1 MISNSGHDENG
12 RYSGGKA
19 GDQTKT
25 EWKIIA
31 WYNRPWNCVLR
42 HPDANVRRMIAD
54 LGRKAAEN
62 NNVGYD
68 QNQRYTYW
76 DQLVTVG
83 YDPSKITKPCEAD
96 CSTGVIANVKA
107 VGYLLGIPALKNL
120 KATYTGNMRS
130 CFKQAGFTVLTDSK
144 YLSSDAYL
152 LEGDILL
159 NDAHH
164 TATNLTTGSKAL
176 ALDDRIEDTTVER
189 IAQVVYGEAG
199 VIGSE
204 NALLAV
210 AQCIKDMRDTGQF
223 GGSLTAVMKNNF
235 DAYATNRVTTE
246 AARKAVRD
254 VFLNGKRRF
263 PNDKILQFRSFTNYS
278 DGQGHMSSKCDSLLR
293 RYDYLGEDHKD
304 FRWGHFYFGKKG
316 KQTGSEKPAYPPTVT
331 DTKTPFSVKVSITDL
346 NIRTG
351 PGTNYS
357 KTGHCTG
364 IGVFTITEVK
374 SGKGSTAGWGKLL
387 SGAGWIALDYAK
399 KLK

>member
-19 GDQTKT
+19 GDQTMT
-25 EWKIIA
+25 EWKIIN

-42 HPDANVRRMIAD
+42 HPDSRVRKMISD
-54 LGRKAAEN
+54 LGRK
-62 NNVGYD
+62 
-68 QNQRYTYW
+68 YTYW
-76 DQLVTVG
+76 DQLVAVG

-96 CSTGVIANVKA
+96 CSAGVIANVKA

-130 CFKQAGFTVLTDSK
+130 CFKQVGFTVLTDSK

-176 ALDDRIEDTTVER
+176 ALDDKIEDTTVER

-235 DAYATNRVTTE
+235 DAYTTNRVTTE

-304 FRWGHFYFGKKG
+304 FRWGHFYFGRKG
-316 KQTGSEKPAYPPTVT
+316 NQAGSEKPTPPSIVT
-331 DTKTPFSVKVSITDL
+331 DAKTPFSVKVSITDL

-374 SGKGSTAGWGKLL
+374 NGKGSTAGWGKLL